1 MKTWIPVVMFLAVAL
16 VASAGQSA
24 LAPRDAEAIRG
35 LMEHF
40 RTAWLANDA
49 DGVRGSFTEDAV
61 LMPHHGLEPVV
72 GMKAINE
79 FWFPE
84 TTAKTTITKFA
95 QTIDETGGEGST
107 AFVRGHS
114 EVAWTVEDKGST
126 EKWRTHGGYVALFKK
141 QANGKWLI
149 THLMWEDVPN
159 QRVK

>member
-1 MKTWIPVVMFLAVAL
+1 MVMTAAL
-16 VASAGQSA
+16 VASGGQA
-24 LAPRDAEAIRG
+24 TLAPGDAAAIRG

-49 DGVRGSFTEDAV
+49 DGVRASFTEDAV

-79 FWFPE
+79 FWFPV
-84 TTAKTTITKFA
+84 TTAKTTITKFV
-95 QTIDETGGEGST
+95 QTIDEAGGEGRM

-114 EVAWTVEDKGST
+114 EVAWTVEDQGKT

-159 QRVK
+159 ERVK